1 MVDISRST
9 SGVVLP
15 QEVSSEILA
24 KVQDA
29 SIIQS
34 AANQVTLPGPG
45 ISFQQITGDA
55 VASWVTETGEKP
67 VSNATLATKTMTPYK
82 VAVITTFS
90 QELTRD
96 KAALYNT
103 LIDRL
108 PNALA
113 KKFDETVFHGTA
125 PGSNFD
131 TLESVTEIDFTN
143 VYDAFVDG
151 VTDIGVAGY
160 EANGIILSP
169 QAEGSLFAAKDL
181 QERPLFIA
189 DLQTEGAIG
198 SALGRPIFRS
208 RHVYKAASGGNDA
221 VYGFIGDWTQAW
233 WGAVEAVNIKI
244 SDQASLTIGEE
255 TVSLFQNNMVAILA
269 EVEVSFLALDEAFRK
284 FTLAGS

>member
-15 QEVSSEILA
+15 QEVSTEILA
-24 KVQDA
+24 KVQEA
-29 SIIQS
+29 SIIQRVS
-34 AANQVTLPGPG
+34 NQVTLPGPG

-55 VASWVTETGEKP
+55 VASWVAETGEKP
-67 VSNATLATKTMTPYK
+67 VSNSTLATKTMTPYK

-131 TLESVTEIDFTN
+131 TLENVDTIDFAD
-143 VYDAFVDG
+143 VYDAFVTG
-151 VTDIGVAGY
+151 VTDIGVANY

-169 QAEGSLFAAKDL
+169 QAESSLFSAKDL
-181 QERPLFIA
+181 QDRPLFIS

-198 SALGRPIFRS
+198 AALGRPIFRS
-208 RHVYKAASGGNDA
+208 RHAYEAAAGGNPA
-221 VYGFIGDWTQAW
+221 TYGFIGDWTQSW
-233 WGAVEAVNIKI
+233 WGSVEAVNIKV
-244 SDQASLTIGEE
+244 SDQASLDIDGS
-255 TVSLFQNNMVAILA
+255 TVSLFQNNMIAILA
-269 EVEVSFLALDEAFRK
+269 EVELSFMALDEAFRK
-284 FTLAGS
+284 FTVAGS

>member
-1 MVDISRST
+1 MVDINRGT
-9 SGVVLP
+9 TGVVLP
-15 QEVSSEILA
+15 SDVSGEILA
-24 KVQDA
+24 KVQEA

-34 AANQVTLPGPG
+34 ISNRVTLPGPG

-55 VASWVTETGEKP
+55 QASWVGETGEKP

-82 VAVITTFS
+82 VAVISTFS

-96 KAALYNT
+96 KAALYAT

-131 TLESVTEIDFTN
+131 TLEDAGGIDFAD
-143 VYDAFVDG
+143 VYDAFVQG
-151 VTDIGVAGY
+151 VTEIGIENY
-160 EANGIILSP
+160 EANGIVLSP
-169 QAEGSLFAAKDL
+169 QAESSLFSAKDL

-189 DLQTEGAIG
+189 DLQNEGAIG
-198 SALGRPIFRS
+198 SALGRPIFRN
-208 RHVYKAASGGNDA
+208 RAAWYPAENGDPQTM
-221 VYGFIGDWTQAW
+221 GFIGDWTQAW
-233 WGAVEAVNIKI
+233 YGTVEAVNIKV
-244 SDQASLTIGEE
+244 SDQASLKIGND
-255 TVSLFQNNMVAILA
+255 TVSLFQNNLVAILA

>member
-1 MVDISRST
+1 M
-9 SGVVLP
+9 VLP
-15 QEVSSEILA
+15 ADVSGEILA
-24 KVQDA
+24 KVQEA

-34 AANQVTLPGPG
+34 VANQVTLPGPG

-55 VASWVTETGEKP
+55 VANWVTETGEKP

-103 LIDRL
+103 LINRL

-131 TLESVTEIDFTN
+131 TLEDVDSIDFTD
-143 VYDAFVDG
+143 VYDAFVQG
-151 VTDIGVAGY
+151 VTDIGIANY
-160 EANGIILSP
+160 EANGIVLSP
-169 QAEGSLFAAKDL
+169 QAESSLFSAKDL

-208 RHVYKAASGGNDA
+208 RHAYAAAGGGDPQTL
-221 VYGFIGDWTQAW
+221 GFIGDWTQAW
-233 WGAVEAVNIKI
+233 WGSVEAVNIKI
-244 SDQASLTIGEE
+244 SDQATLDIGGGNS
-255 TVSLFQNNMVAILA
+255 VSLFQNNMVAILA
-269 EVEVSFLALDEAFRK
+269 EVEVSFMNLDEAFRK